1 MPNNTEELYKNWV
14 LVIGEE
20 CLDVFIYGSA
30 VRLCPDVP
38 APVFVPSTTSVSF
51 GMAGNTA
58 ENLKG
63 MWVKS
68 KKITQIT
75 QTAKPIKKTRYVDSR
90 SNYTFLR
97 VDEGEDS
104 VEPYNDILTEKVIR
118 KYDAVVISDY
128 GKGFLSERDIEK
140 FCVNNPNTFLDTKKV
155 LGDFCKEAKIIKIN
169 SPEFEGIK
177 SKIKLE
183 DWKDKLIV
191 TLGEKGCMYLRGGTA
206 PGFHY
211 YPTDSVDVCDVSGAG
226 DTFLA
231 ALVAKYLQ
239 ADNMDNAIK
248 FANNKSKEA
257 VQQKGVVAIRETKN
271 AKQT

>member
-1 MPNNTEELYKNWV
+1 MPNNTEGLYRNWV

-63 MWVKS
+63 LRVKS
-68 KKITQIT
+68 KKITQMT
-75 QTAKPIKKTRYVDSR
+75 QTAKPIKKIRYVDSK

-97 VDEGEDS
+97 VDEGKDL
-104 VEPYNDILTEKVIR
+104 VEPYNDILTEKVIQ

-128 GKGFLSERDIEK
+128 GKGFLSKKDIKK

-169 SPEFEGIK
+169 SLEFERIK
-177 SKIKLE
+177 DKINLE

-191 TLGEKGCMYLRGGTA
+191 TLGERGCMYLRGGEA
-206 PGFHY
+206 SGFNY
-211 YPTDSVDVCDVSGAG
+211 YPTDSVDVCDVAGAG

-231 ALVAKYLQ
+231 ALVAKYLGVN
-239 ADNMDNAIK
+239 NMDDAIR

-257 VQQKGVVAIRETKN
+257 VRQKGVVAICETEK
-271 AKQT
+271 AK

>member
-1 MPNNTEELYKNWV
+1 MPVNTKGLYDNWV

-20 CLDVFIYGSA
+20 CLDIFIYGSS
-30 VRLCPDVP
+30 VRFCPDVP
-38 APVFVPSTTSVSF
+38 APVFVPSSTSISF

-63 MWVKS
+63 LRVKS

-75 QTAKPIKKTRYVDSR
+75 QTMKPIKKIRYVDSKF
-90 SNYTFLR
+90 NHTFLR

-104 VEPYNDILTEKVIR
+104 VEPYKDTLSAETIK

-128 GKGFLSERDIEK
+128 GKGFLSEGDIEK

-169 SPEFEGIK
+169 SFEFERIK
-177 SKIKLE
+177 DQIKLE

-191 TLGEKGCMYLRGGTA
+191 TLGERGCMYLRGGEA
-206 PGFHY
+206 SGFHY
-211 YPTDSVDVCDVSGAG
+211 YPTDSIKVFDATGAG

-231 ALVAKYLQ
+231 ALVSRYLQ
-239 ADNMDNAIK
+239 AKNMDDAIK

-257 VQQKGVVAIRETKN
+257 VQQKGVSVIRETKE
-271 AKQT
+271 AK

>member
-1 MPNNTEELYKNWV
+1 MPVNTKGLYDNGV

-20 CLDVFIYGSA
+20 CLDVFIYGNST
-30 VRLCPDVP
+30 RFCPDVP
-38 APVFVPSTTSVSF
+38 APVFVPSSTSISY
-51 GMAGNTA
+51 GMAGNTV

-63 MWVKS
+63 LRVKI
-68 KKITQIT
+68 KKITQMT
-75 QTAKPIKKTRYVDSR
+75 QTAKPIKKIRYVDSKF
-90 SNYTFLR
+90 NYTFLR

-104 VEPYNDILTEKVIR
+104 VEPYRDTLSVETIQ
-118 KYDAVVISDY
+118 KYDAIVISDY

-155 LGDFCKEAKIIKIN
+155 LGDFCRKAKIIKIN
-169 SPEFEGIK
+169 SPEFEKIK

-191 TLGEKGCMYLRGGTA
+191 TLGENGCMYLRGGEA
-206 PGFHY
+206 SGFHH
-211 YPTDSVDVCDVSGAG
+211 YPIDSIEVFDVAGAG

-231 ALVAKYLQ
+231 ALVARYLRTK
-239 ADNMDNAIK
+239 NMDDAIK

-257 VQQKGVVAIRETKN
+257 VQRKGVSVICETEK
-271 AKQT
+271 AK

>member
-1 MPNNTEELYKNWV
+1 MPNNSDGLYRNWV

-20 CLDVFIYGSA
+20 CLDVFIYGSS

-38 APVFVPSTTSVSF
+38 APVFIPSTTSVSL

-63 MWVKS
+63 LRVKS
-68 KKITQIT
+68 KKITQMT
-75 QTAKPIKKTRYVDSR
+75 QTAKPIKKIRYVDSK

-104 VEPYNDILTEKVIR
+104 VEPYNNMLTEKVIQ

-128 GKGFLSERDIEK
+128 GKGFLSEKDIKK

-169 SPEFEGIK
+169 SLEFERIK
-177 SKIKLE
+177 NKINLE

-191 TLGEKGCMYLRGGTA
+191 TLGEKGCMYLRGGEA
-206 PGFHY
+206 SGFHY
-211 YPTDSVDVCDVSGAG
+211 YPADSVDVCDVSGAG

-239 ADNMDNAIK
+239 ADNIDNAIK

-257 VQQKGVVAIRETKN
+257 VQQKGVVAICETKN
-271 AKQT
+271 AK